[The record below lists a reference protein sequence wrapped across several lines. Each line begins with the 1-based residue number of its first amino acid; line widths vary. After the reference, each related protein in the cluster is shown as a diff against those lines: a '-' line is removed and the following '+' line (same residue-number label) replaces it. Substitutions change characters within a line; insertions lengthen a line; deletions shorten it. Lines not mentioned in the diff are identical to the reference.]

1 MKQKDIAALAVV
13 VIVAGLFSFIICSKF
28 ISPPKNRQQEV
39 EVVQPIEAAFNV
51 PQDKKNFNESAT
63 NPTKLIEIG
72 PNSNGQPF
80 VNM

>member
-1 MKQKDIAALAVV
+1 MKQKDVAALIVV
-13 VIVAGLFSFIICSKF
+13 VALAGLFAFFICSKF

-39 EVVQPIEAAFNV
+39 EIVQPIEAAFNV
-51 PQDKKNFNESAT
+51 PKDKKNFNDTAT

-80 VNM
+80 AKE